1 MALRKQVD
9 RKRKELEKKIEV
21 YKKNS
26 KALCDMLALYSY
38 FIEEGKDLDPA
49 GYIALEAMVKDLEDK
64 DVNVSFKAKSIEEL
78 MQQDSDNYYKVLR
91 ELKESDYYNE
101 LEDKLQEDY
110 RVIPTRQYYR
120 THYVKYNNEELFKQ
134 PFNFW
139 IRMCRY
145 YYGGSSLI
153 SEFLVSNMD
162 MSKKVNI
169 LYEIIKYYIKTH
181 SYINSFEYILDSK
194 GAGYELS
201 RTKYNVKEE
210 KINELIIAF
219 KEEIDTNEDK
229 KTELFDIIYK
239 IVRDNIGENTTCIAQ
254 TVGWVCYL
262 QEKKLVDFMSIRNKH
277 YIGDNLEEVS
287 LCPFLGVQHLENFK
301 KFYQLEDYNNLPE
314 NIRANDNILILD
326 CLAIKDI
333 PSFIALTNYKTSI
346 VDIER
351 IGKRIIRLQRLGQEI
366 NKELIEQIKSAIIH
380 KAKDKEEYKT
390 YCELAKMFERISDYS
405 AYKKEREKETE
416 ERKRLKAQ
424 EERKLLNARY
434 ELILRLYNMN
444 ESLQEQVP
452 GKKVIK
458 DLVFQKEGNP
468 KN

>member
-38 FIEEGKDLDPA
+38 FIEKKDLDPA

-78 MQQDSDNYYKVLR
+78 MEQDTNNCYKVLK
-91 ELKESDYYNE
+91 ELRKSYYYYGE
-101 LEDKLQEDY
+101 LEANLQEDY

-120 THYVKYNNEELFKQ
+120 THYTKYNNEELFKQ
-134 PFNFW
+134 PFDFW
-139 IRMCRY
+139 MKMCNY
-145 YYGGSSLI
+145 YYGGLSLI

-201 RTKYNVKEE
+201 RTRYDVKEE

-239 IVRDNIGENTTCIAQ
+239 IVRDNI
-254 TVGWVCYL
+254 
-262 QEKKLVDFMSIRNKH
+262 
-277 YIGDNLEEVS
+277 
-287 LCPFLGVQHLENFK
+287 
-301 KFYQLEDYNNLPE
+301 
-314 NIRANDNILILD
+314 RANW
-326 CLAIKDI
+326 
-333 PSFIALTNYKTSI
+333 
-346 VDIER
+346 
-351 IGKRIIRLQRLGQEI
+351 
-366 NKELIEQIKSAIIH
+366 
-380 KAKDKEEYKT
+380 
-390 YCELAKMFERISDYS
+390 
-405 AYKKEREKETE
+405 
-416 ERKRLKAQ
+416 
-424 EERKLLNARY
+424 
-434 ELILRLYNMN
+434 
-444 ESLQEQVP
+444 
-452 GKKVIK
+452 
-458 DLVFQKEGNP
+458 
-468 KN
+468 